1 MIPIKLGTVNILQ
14 IMVKLHFYDNIASLI
29 IVYTAMGIPIG
40 IFILT
45 VFIREIPPQ
54 YGLVFAIL
62 AIASLPVI
70 VFYLILSK
78 QFVRGLSAGALKG

>member
-14 IMVKLHFYDNIASLI
+14 IMVKLRFYDNIASLI

-45 VFIREIPPQ
+45 DFIREIPPNTGWSLQ
-54 YGLVFAIL
+54 Y
-62 AIASLPVI
+62 
-70 VFYLILSK
+70 
-78 QFVRGLSAGALKG
+78 

>member
-1 MIPIKLGTVNILQ
+1 
-14 IMVKLHFYDNIASLI
+14 
-29 IVYTAMGIPIG
+29 
-40 IFILT
+40 
-45 VFIREIPPQ
+45 
-54 YGLVFAIL
+54 LVFAIL